1 METILINEKEAA
13 KMTGRAIQTLR
24 NDRHRDRGMPYLK
37 IGRRVLYSIEDIRAF
52 IDSHRIVPTEQ

>member
-24 NDRHRDRGMPYLK
+24 NDRHRNQGMPYLK

-52 IDSHRIVPTEQ
+52 IDNHRIVPAEQ